1 MVLVCVIMVVMTMV
15 MGIIMLVNFVDM
27 LGCLVAVQYA
37 GLGIDLVEKGRTEVA
52 EVTERQGPFGHSMGR
67 QDTGGIQT
75 LCFLLYVIL
84 ALVVEAVL
92 TMAVVIMTVFFMTVF
107 MIMVVIIMVIIV
119 VI

>member
-1 MVLVCVIMVVMTMV
+1 
-15 MGIIMLVNFVDM
+15 MGRGPIFFDQLRKSHNHTFVDM

-75 LCFLLYVIL
+75 LKY
-84 ALVVEAVL
+84 
-92 TMAVVIMTVFFMTVF
+92 TTTTQIMHVTKYTN
-107 MIMVVIIMVIIV
+107 
-119 VI
+119 

>member
-1 MVLVCVIMVVMTMV
+1 MVLVSVIMVVMTMV
-15 MGIIMLVNFVDM
+15 MLVNFVDM
-27 LGCLVAVQYA
+27 LGWLVAVQYA

-52 EVTERQGPFGHSMGR
+52 EVTERQGPFGHPMGR

-92 TMAVVIMTVFFMTVF
+92 TMAVVIMTVF
-107 MIMVVIIMVIIV
+107 VIIMVIIV